1 MNRISDSLSAIKNAL
16 STKKT
21 EVVIYG
27 NSVVKNVCEILKKE
41 GYIKNYEIIDPLKT
55 QIKVE
60 LQYLDEKRKNPVLST
75 IKIISKPSR
84 RIYVKSQ
91 DIKPVMSGLG
101 MGIISTNQGV
111 MTTYQAKKRKL
122 GGELICELF

>member
-21 EVVIYG
+21 EVVIRG

-55 QIKVE
+55 QIKIE
-60 LQYLDEKRKNPVLST
+60 LKYLDEKRKNPALST

-91 DIKPVMSGLG
+91 DIKPVTSGLG
-101 MGIISTNQGV
+101 IGIISTNQGV
-111 MTTYQAKKRKL
+111 MTTYQAKKKKL

>member
-16 STKKT
+16 ATKKT

-60 LQYLDEKRKNPVLST
+60 LKYLDEKRKNPVLST

-101 MGIISTNQGV
+101 VGIISTSQGV

>member
-27 NSVVKNVCEILKKE
+27 NSMVKNVCEILKKE
-41 GYIKNYEIIDPLKT
+41 GYIKNYEIINPLKT

-60 LQYLDEKRKNPVLST
+60 LQYLDEKRKKPVLST
-75 IKIISKPSR
+75 MKFISKPSR

>member
-60 LQYLDEKRKNPVLST
+60 LKYLDEKRKKPVLSA

-91 DIKPVMSGLG
+91 DIKPLMSGLG

>member
-27 NSVVKNVCEILKKE
+27 NSVMKNVCEILKKE

-60 LQYLDEKRKNPVLST
+60 LKYLDEKRKKPVLST

>member
-27 NSVVKNVCEILKKE
+27 NSVMKNVCEILKKE

>member
-21 EVVIYG
+21 EVIIYG
-27 NSVVKNVCEILKKE
+27 NSMVKNICEILKKE

-60 LQYLDEKRKNPVLST
+60 LKYLDEKRKKPVLST

-91 DIKPVMSGLG
+91 DIKPVVSGLG
-101 MGIISTNQGV
+101 IGIISTSKGV
-111 MTTYQAKKRKL
+111 MTTYQAKKSKL

>member
-1 MNRISDSLSAIKNAL
+1 MNRISDSLSSLKNAL

-21 EVVIYG
+21 DVIIYG
-27 NSVVKNVCEILKKE
+27 NSVVKNICEILKKE

-60 LQYLDEKRKNPVLST
+60 LKYLDEKRKKPALSE
-75 IKIISKPSR
+75 IKIVSKPSR
-84 RIYVKSQ
+84 RVYVKS
-91 DIKPVMSGLG
+91 DEIKPVVSGLG
-101 MGIISTNQGV
+101 IGIISTNQGV
-111 MTTYQAKKRKL
+111 MTTYQAKKKRL

>member
-41 GYIKNYEIIDPLKT
+41 GYIKNYEIIDLLKT

-60 LQYLDEKRKNPVLST
+60 LQYLDEKRKNPVLSN

-91 DIKPVMSGLG
+91 GIKPVMSGLG

>member
-60 LQYLDEKRKNPVLST
+60 LKYLDEKRKNPVLST

>member
-60 LQYLDEKRKNPVLST
+60 LKYLDEKRKKPVLST

>member
-1 MNRISDSLSAIKNAL
+1 MNRISDSLSSLKNAL

-21 EVVIYG
+21 DVIIYG
-27 NSVVKNVCEILKKE
+27 NSVVKNICEILKKE

-60 LQYLDEKRKNPVLST
+60 LKYLDEKRKKPALSE

-84 RIYVKSQ
+84 RVYVKSN
-91 DIKPVMSGLG
+91 DIKPVVSGLG
-101 MGIISTNQGV
+101 VGIISTNQGV
-111 MTTYQAKKRKL
+111 MTTYQAKKKRL